1 MAVLPEVLQ
10 PNLKVVFCGTAFGP
24 RSAQVKAYYAG
35 RGNYFWDTLFRV
47 GLTPRKLSPHEYR
60 SVLDYGIGLTNIA
73 PNRIGLD
80 NILRKSDFDTAGLLA
95 QIEQYQPK
103 GLAFNGKRGAQE
115 LYRRVV
121 EYGIQPQQI
130 GETAVFVL
138 PSTSGAARGF
148 WDEHWW
154 WELAGL
160 VKQPPG

>member
-1 MAVLPEVLQ
+1 LAVLPEVLQ

-35 RGNYFWDTLFRV
+35 HGNYFWDILFRV

-80 NILRKSDFDTAGLLA
+80 NTLKKSDFDTAGLLA
-95 QIEQYQPK
+95 QVEQYQPK
-103 GLAFNGKRGAQE
+103 VLAFNGKRSAQE
-115 LYRRVV
+115 LYGRGAA
-121 EYGIQPQQI
+121 YGLQPKKI

-148 WDEHWW
+148 WDERWW
-154 WELAGL
+154 WELASV
-160 VKQPPG
+160 VKQLPI